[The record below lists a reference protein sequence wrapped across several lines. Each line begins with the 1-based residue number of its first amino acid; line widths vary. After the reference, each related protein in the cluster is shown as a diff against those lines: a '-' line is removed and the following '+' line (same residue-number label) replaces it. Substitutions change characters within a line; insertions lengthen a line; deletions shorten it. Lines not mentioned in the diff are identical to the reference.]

1 MIKRF
6 VKTALLTGIPFGLF
20 MGLFFIVVAGNEI
33 GIPAG
38 LFCGLAFG
46 LMIALFT
53 EFQRNKMESKDGTFE
68 GEAIVFQ
75 GPANHFFKGEGRG
88 GWLTLTPSRLA
99 FRSHGMNV
107 QNQNI
112 DIGIEELAEVVPT
125 LTLGLIPNGL
135 RVLLKSGEK
144 QSFVVNNRK
153 QWIKVM
159 TIQSGLWET

>member
-1 MIKRF
+1 
-6 VKTALLTGIPFGLF
+6 
-20 MGLFFIVVAGNEI
+20 MGLFFTLVSGNIV
-33 GIPAG
+33 GISAG
-38 LFCGLAFG
+38 LLCGLAFG

-53 EFQRNKMESKDGTFE
+53 EFQRNKMELKDGIFE

-75 GPANHFFKGEGRG
+75 GPANHFFKGEARG

-112 DIGIEELAEVVPT
+112 DIGLEELADVVPT

-153 QWIKVM
+153 QWVKAM
-159 TIQSGLWET
+159 MRQSGLWET